1 MTDLLFY
8 DRLIHNISTTV
19 HSANNLR
26 VHPLFSAIFLSTSL
40 FLDHSALS
48 FLQVVPALSKIRSV
62 D

>member
-8 DRLIHNISTTV
+8 DRSIHNISTV

-40 FLDHSALS
+40 FLDHSVLS
-48 FLQVVPALSKIRSV
+48 FLQAVSALLKIRSV